1 MFIGRTTIKSR
12 ESGEPYCTYRLVE
25 AARTAK
31 GVRQRTVLNL
41 GRHFEV
47 PRSQWGPLAQRIE
60 ALVQGQLDLIVEGL
74 DPCWE
79 AMAQQYAARIV
90 SRRGQ
95 AVEEKEEA
103 VAAGADY
110 QRVDLATLEVIRPR
124 SVGAEH
130 VALAAAQ
137 QLGLEIKLAA
147 LGFNPHQ
154 LAAAMGLIVGRMVC
168 PGSELATHQ
177 WLQQR
182 SGLKGVAGLRLQ
194 HPGLEPPVSGERSA
208 VGAPRGAGERA
219 LPAGAGPVRAG
230 GDHHP
235 V

>member
-1 MFIGRTTIKSR
+1 MFIRRTTIKSR
-12 ESGEPYCTYRLVE
+12 ESGEPYSTYRLVE

-60 ALVQGQLDLIVEGL
+60 ALVQGQLDLIVDGL

-95 AVEEKEEA
+95 AVEEEA

-130 VALAAAQ
+130 VALAAVQ
-137 QLGLEIKLAA
+137 QLGLEMKLAA

-154 LAAAMGLIVGRMVC
+154 LAAAMGLIVGRRQC
-168 PGSELATHQ
+168 ARAASWLPTNGCNSAAAWGSCWTTT
-177 WLQQR
+177 
-182 SGLKGVAGLRLQ
+182 
-194 HPGLEPPVSGERSA
+194 SA
-208 VGAPRGAGERA
+208 PWT
-219 LPAGAGPVRAG
+219 
-230 GDHHP
+230 
-235 V
+235 